1 MRICCDIDGVLNN
14 LMEVAID
21 IFNQKYNKTYTV
33 NDITAY
39 NLEDCFEP
47 EEANQMKQIFE
58 DPTIWHKVKPVEG
71 AQNGL
76 RKLIQGGYQVYL
88 VTNNSPYT
96 YGAKFD
102 WIRRYYP
109 FVESSKIICMK
120 DKWYFNCDLMLED
133 CLETLIAKPYYDRVL
148 MDKPWN
154 QSTKDY
160 VYGIH
165 RCSSWDE
172 IVDVVNKLNEE

>member
-1 MRICCDIDGVLNN
+1 M
-14 LMEVAID
+14 
-21 IFNQKYNKTYTV
+21 
-33 NDITAY
+33 NDITTY

-133 CLETLIAKPYYDRVL
+133 CLETLIAKPYYEKVASLIEAQGNSDDTDKSRLVTAYEYLAHVSVL
-148 MDKPWN
+148 QDNNDKALEYCDKALAINPSADIAN
-154 QSTKDY
+154 QIKTALAK
-160 VYGIH
+160 
-165 RCSSWDE
+165 
-172 IVDVVNKLNEE
+172 